1 MDLASENIQLFREY
15 EGSLASVRRRAYT
28 FDSFYRGKQ
37 YTKEEENELSAYG
50 MMPLVV
56 NVVKPFLGLRRAILT
71 SSRPTLKVV
80 PLQESN
86 KLITKAL
93 EEFVVGKWNADYCDT
108 QLNLALKDMLNV
120 ACGWMMIDHAS
131 YLDNATFDFKV
142 KHINWRYVYPDPE
155 FKEIDASDAEN
166 IFVAAPMV
174 VAKAMI
180 VYGLSASEA
189 LAAGEVINAKQSLGM
204 RQQVQAI
211 DRYTK
216 YPINIMIVEKD
227 KGKIE
232 KGSRADKYIP
242 SVFYT
247 NNLDAQLKKEGEEFE
262 REMKQ
267 LESEGI
273 LKFRKKTELNIK
285 RVTSFGKKVIYAG
298 VMPIRDYPLIP
309 FIDEFNENFSRHQGE
324 IDFLEGVQKVL
335 NKSYTVEIYNALLNA
350 NTRWLAASKSIKDL
364 SIFQKTAH
372 IPGAVIEY
380 ERDPTDTANGGRP
393 TQVIPGNLANS
404 FSSLKGNLVDT
415 VKLITNTYGPTLG
428 DASDSPETFATTSS
442 LQSYGT
448 QPIKELARRVDVQV
462 AKVGE
467 VMIQFIQGY
476 ADKNQLLEYLDVKTG
491 EMTKPMDDEGQPIIL
506 NETVFTEGVVSD
518 IKNNSRVGTYAY
530 KVLTQPN
537 LGTERLMKGQ
547 QMQQMVMN
555 GQMPA
560 LPEVIQ
566 KMFDYLEID
575 RVDGLIQALKDAT
588 DKDGQIKQLE
598 EQLKALERNL
608 GLSQDEVGRLNTK
621 VIKSQTE
628 TEMNKIAQEFKSK
641 SKEELMRLQTGI
653 DQLLNS
659 QSITNKE

>member
-1 MDLASENIQLFREY
+1 MDLATENQQLFREY
-15 EGSLASVRRRAYT
+15 EGSLAPYRRRAYT

-37 YTKEEENELSAYG
+37 YTKAEEKELEDYG

-56 NVVKPFLGLRRAILT
+56 NVIKPFLGMRRAILT
-71 SSRPTLKVV
+71 SSRPTLKIV
-80 PLQESN
+80 PLQTSN
-86 KLITKAL
+86 KLLTKAL

-142 KHINWRYVYPDPE
+142 KHVNWRYVYPDPE

-166 IFVAAPMV
+166 IFIAAPITA
-174 VAKAMI
+174 AKAMI
-180 VYGLSASEA
+180 VYGLSQNEA
-189 LAAGEVINAKQSLGM
+189 LAAGEITNVKQSLGL

-216 YPINIMIVEKD
+216 YPVNIMTVEKD
-227 KGKIE
+227 GKRIE

-247 NNLDAQLKKEGEEFE
+247 NNLDAKIKAEGEEFE
-262 REMKQ
+262 REMRQ
-267 LESEGI
+267 LASEGL

-285 RVTSFGKKVIYAG
+285 RVTSFGKKLVYQGI
-298 VMPIRDYPLIP
+298 MPIRDYPLIP

-335 NKSYTVEIYNALLNA
+335 NKSYTIEIYNALLNS
-350 NTRWLAASKSIKDL
+350 NTRWLTRKDSIKDL
-364 SIFQKTAH
+364 SIFQKTSH

-380 ERDPTDTANGGRP
+380 EPDPTDQVNGGRP
-393 TQVIPGNLANS
+393 VPVMPGGLSNA
-404 FSSLKGNLVDT
+404 FSNIKGNLVDT

-467 VMIQFIQGY
+467 VMVQFIQGY
-476 ADKNQLLEYLDVKTG
+476 AEENQLLEYLDVKTG
-491 EMTKPMDDEGQPIIL
+491 EMTKPVDENGEPIIL
-506 NETVFTEGVVSD
+506 NETVFTDGIISE
-518 IKNNSRVGTYAY
+518 IKNNSKIGAYSY

-537 LGTERLMKGQ
+537 LGTERLIKGS

-555 GQMPA
+555 GQLPA
-560 LPEVIQ
+560 LPEVMA

-575 RVDGLIQALKDAT
+575 RVDGLIQALKDNM
-588 DKDGQIKQLE
+588 DKDGKIQQLE
-598 EQLKALERNL
+598 EALKAIERNL

-621 VIKSQTE
+621 VLKAQTE
-628 TEMNKIAQEFKSK
+628 TQLNKVVTDFKGK
-641 SKEELMRLQTGI
+641 SKEELMKLKQGI
-653 DQLLNS
+653 DSLLNN
-659 QSITNKE
+659 QSITNVG